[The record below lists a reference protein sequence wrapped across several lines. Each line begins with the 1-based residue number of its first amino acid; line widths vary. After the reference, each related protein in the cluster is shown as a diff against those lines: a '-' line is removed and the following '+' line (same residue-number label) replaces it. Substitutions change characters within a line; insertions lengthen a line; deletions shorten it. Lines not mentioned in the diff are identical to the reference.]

1 MGVLSPD
8 SFEPKSIITEDRKL
22 NKLKRYAIFT
32 LGLFFMGF
40 GVALAAKINLGTS
53 PISSIPYVLSEIYSP
68 TIGQFTIYFSLFLV
82 VIQLIILRKKFNL
95 EDLMQIPI
103 SIVFGYFIDFHV
115 WWLELSGLIPD
126 KYILRIIGVLISCV
140 VVGTGVYIEVLAGV
154 AMLPGE
160 CVVKAISTTWN
171 TNFGSTKMAVD
182 ISMASGAAIIG
193 LVIMHALVGVRE
205 GTAIAAVMVGFV
217 AKQLTKRLKIEIK

>member
-1 MGVLSPD
+1 M
-8 SFEPKSIITEDRKL
+8 L
-22 NKLKRYAIFT
+22 NKLKRYAIFSV
-32 LGLFFMGF
+32 GLFFMGF
-40 GVALAAKINLGTS
+40 GVALAALLNLGTS

-68 TIGQFTIYFSLFLV
+68 TLGQFTIYFSLMLV
-82 VIQLIILRKKFNL
+82 VIQVAILRKNFKL

-115 WWLELSGLIPD
+115 WWLELSCLVPQI
-126 KYILRIIGVLISCV
+126 YILRILGVLVSCI

-160 CVVKAISTTWN
+160 CVVKAISSTWN
-171 TNFGSTKMAVD
+171 KNFGSTKMAVD
-182 ISMASGAAIIG
+182 ITMAAGAAIIG
-193 LVIMHALVGVRE
+193 LVIMHVLVGVRE

-217 AKQLTKRLKIEIK
+217 AKQLGKRLKFEIK